1 MVVWPE
7 SPLED
12 RNLDGKMENNAM
24 LVTPLIQ
31 VAERFVREHFD
42 REIPPQYV
50 YHNFDHTKRVADVI
64 GELAE
69 EAKVTSE
76 ERENLVLSAL
86 FHDTGFSISA
96 KDHETHSKEI
106 AANFLSQ
113 QGISK
118 QRIQEILRCIDATR
132 LGHAPSSRLEMLMKD
147 ADTSSLGEENF
158 FEITEQ
164 LRQEL
169 NSVNGEGIDEQT
181 WDEINLQ
188 FLKEHE
194 FYTEEAKNRFTEAKK
209 KHIKK
214 IEKKLKKTVKKEKP
228 ERPKLLTIGSSKSAQ
243 TQFKT
248 ALRNHIDLSAIADNK
263 ANIMLSVNALIITF
277 ALPLLGERIA
287 ADKQMLIPTLIL
299 LSVCIVA
306 MVFATLATRPI
317 PMKGQ
322 STLEEIK
329 GKKSNLFFFGNF
341 YEMSFI
347 EYEEGMREVVGN
359 DELLDNAITRDL
371 FFLGKALGK
380 KYQYLRLCYNFFMY
394 GLILAVLAFASI
406 FVIGS

>member
-1 MVVWPE
+1 MADLME
-7 SPLED
+7 S
-12 RNLDGKMENNAM
+12 NVILD
-24 LVTPLIQ
+24 TPLVQ
-31 VAERFVREHFD
+31 KAERYVREHFD

-50 YHNFDHTKRVADVI
+50 YHNFDHTKRVAAVI
-64 GELAE
+64 GELADEAHVTDE
-69 EAKVTSE
+69 EK
-76 ERENLVLSAL
+76 ENLVLSAL

-106 AANFLSQ
+106 AARFLAQEGVPES
-113 QGISK
+113 
-118 QRIQEILRCIDATR
+118 RINEILKCIDATR
-132 LGHAPSSRLEMLMKD
+132 LGHAPSSRLEMLIKD
-147 ADTSSLGEENF
+147 ADTSSLGEDNF

-169 NSVNGEGIDEQT
+169 NIVNEESIDEKA
-181 WDEINLQ
+181 WDRINLE

-214 IEKKLKKTVKKEKP
+214 IEKKLKKGGKKEKEKVKAVVP
-228 ERPKLLTIGSSKSAQ
+228 RLLTIGSSKSAQ

-248 ALRNHIDLSAIADNK
+248 SLRNHIDLSSIADNK
-263 ANIMLSVNALIITF
+263 ANMMLSVNALIITI

-287 ADKQMLIPTLIL
+287 SDKKMLIPTLIL
-299 LSVCIVA
+299 LAVCIIA

-317 PMKGQ
+317 PMAGR
-322 STLEEIK
+322 SSLEDIK

-341 YEMSFI
+341 FQMSFQ
-347 EYEEGMREVVGN
+347 EYEEGMRVIVGD

-394 GLILAVLAFASI
+394 GLILAVLAFGAT
-406 FVIGS
+406 FVLGAR

>member
-1 MVVWPE
+1 MT
-7 SPLED
+7 PL
-12 RNLDGKMENNAM
+12 MENKPIID
-24 LVTPLIQ
+24 TPL
-31 VAERFVREHFD
+31 VHEAERFVRDHFD
-42 REIPPQYV
+42 REIPAQYV
-50 YHNFDHTKRVADVI
+50 YHNFAHTRRVAGVI
-64 GELAE
+64 NELAL
-69 EAKVTSE
+69 EAQVSDE

-86 FHDTGFSISA
+86 FHDTGFSVSA
-96 KDHETHSKEI
+96 KNHELHSKDI
-106 AANFLSQ
+106 AAKFLRDKGFSEA
-113 QGISK
+113 
-118 QRIQEILRCIDATR
+118 RIGEVLKCIDATR
-132 LGHAPSSRLEMLMKD
+132 LGHAPSTRLEMLMKD

-169 NSVNGEGIDEQT
+169 NTVHGEGIDEST
-181 WDEINLQ
+181 WDSINLQ

-194 FYTEEAKNRFTEAKK
+194 FYTEEAKNRFTDAKK
-209 KHIKK
+209 KHIRK
-214 IEKKLKKTVKKEKP
+214 IEKKLNKPAKKEKP
-228 ERPKLLTIGSSKSAQ
+228 TLPKLLTIGSSKSAQ

-277 ALPLLGERIA
+277 TLPLLGERIA

-299 LSVCIVA
+299 LAVCIVA

-317 PMKGQ
+317 PMAGK
-322 STLEEIK
+322 SSMDEIK

-341 YEMSFI
+341 YEMTFA
-347 EYEEGMREVVGN
+347 EYETGMREVVGD

-394 GLILAVLAFASI
+394 GIILAVLSFGAI
-406 FVIGS
+406 FVVGSPL

>member
-1 MVVWPE
+1 MAE
-7 SPLED
+7 L
-12 RNLDGKMENNAM
+12 MENRV
-24 LVTPLIQ
+24 LLDTPLVQ
-31 VAERFVREHFD
+31 RAEQYVRELFD
-42 REIPPQYV
+42 REIPAQYV
-50 YHNFDHTKRVADVI
+50 YHNFEHTRRVARVI
-64 GELAE
+64 GELADEAQISDE
-69 EAKVTSE
+69 EK
-76 ERENLVLSAL
+76 ENLVLSAL
-86 FHDTGFSISA
+86 FHDTGFSVAA
-96 KDHETHSKEI
+96 KDHESHSKTI
-106 AANFLSQ
+106 AARFLTDEGVPQ
-113 QGISK
+113 E
-118 QRIQEILRCIDATR
+118 RIDEILRCIDATR
-132 LGHAPSSRLEMLMKD
+132 LSHAPASRLEMLMKD
-147 ADTSSLGEENF
+147 ADTSGLGDDNF

-169 NSVNGEGIDEQT
+169 NAVHSEGIDEKA

-214 IEKKLKKTVKKEKP
+214 IEKKLKKPAKKDKDTGP
-228 ERPKLLTIGSSKSAQ
+228 RLLTIGSSKSAQ

-317 PMKGQ
+317 PMLGR
-322 STLEEIK
+322 SSLEDIR

-341 YEMSFI
+341 YQMSFQ
-347 EYEEGMREVVGN
+347 EYEEGMREVVGD

-380 KYQYLRLCYNFFMY
+380 KYQYLRQCYNFFMF
-394 GLILAVLAFASI
+394 GLILAVLSFGVI
-406 FVIGS
+406 FVISSS